1 MSSVWDEFQISRQQL
16 DIQRYLEASLYV
28 ISVLWWLLKTT
39 VAELI
44 QVCNKEGGRW
54 LRMHSLKNTDMEGIV
69 RGRGAIKEWLEV
81 GTKQSLVSGT
91 FEKSSPHVK

>member
-1 MSSVWDEFQISRQQL
+1 MSSVWDELQISRQQL
-16 DIQRYLEASLYV
+16 DIQSYLEASLDV

-44 QVCNKEGGRW
+44 QGCNKEGGRW
-54 LRMHSLKNTDMEGIV
+54 LRMQSLKSTDMEGIV
-69 RGRGAIKEWLEV
+69 RGGGAIKEWPEV

-91 FEKSSPHVK
+91 FETSGPRVK